1 MSILNRVH
9 DLRKD
14 QGWTQAEL
22 AKRCG
27 VSRQTIVA
35 IERGKYDPSLTLA
48 FTIARVFARSIEEI
62 FYEE

>member
-14 QGWTQAEL
+14 HGWTQAEL

-35 IERGKYDPSLTLA
+35 IERGKYDPSLPLA